1 VELNAN
7 TFAASSGFTGRVLL
21 VSLGAYVG
29 DSPVEA
35 LRDLSPLAM
44 KEVSEIMD
52 SSRELSRTLPR
63 DLLNNKNAH
72 EIMRPAENVHT
83 V

>member
-1 VELNAN
+1 MNAVSRWK
-7 TFAASSGFTGRVLL
+7 AAFCNAKNDEERGL
-21 VSLGAYVG
+21 
-29 DSPVEA
+29 
-35 LRDLSPLAM
+35 PLAM